1 MPVDRIPFLVQLLQL
16 AAEEVQEIRMQQRL
30 ADPVEQVAV
39 LVLILP
45 EQQELLDKDLL
56 EETD

>member
-1 MPVDRIPFLVQLLQL
+1 VDRIPFLVQLLQL

-30 ADPVEQVAV
+30 ADLVEEVAV